1 MNLQPVK
8 LTPALKDYLWGGTKL
23 KTEYHKQSDLETVA
37 ESWELST
44 HQDGQSVIASGA
56 YAGRTL
62 EEYIQENG
70 HEILGSRA
78 MKFDHFPILIKL
90 IDARDNLSIQVHPS
104 DAYALEHEGEYGK
117 TEMWYILGCEEGASL
132 YYGLK
137 TEVTQ
142 QELRQRIEDNTL
154 LCVLNRVPVHK
165 GDVFFIE
172 AGTIHAIG
180 KGITICEIQ
189 QNSNTTYRV
198 YDYDRRDKNGC
209 PRPLHIEQAIAVSSL
224 RPAPK
229 TGYIPAAPQTKQ
241 QRLATCKYFTVDRLN
256 VCGAITQ
263 TIDAGCFRSLII
275 TDGTG
280 VLSMNGD
287 TLSFQKGD
295 SIFIPA
301 QDGAFTLEGQ
311 CEVIISQV

>member
-8 LTPALKDYLWGGTKL
+8 LIPALKDYLWGGTKL
-23 KTEYHKQSDLETVA
+23 KTVYHKQSDLDTVA

-44 HQDGQSVIASGA
+44 HPDGQSVVASGM
-56 YAGRTL
+56 YTGRTL

-70 HEILGSRA
+70 CEILGSRA

-104 DAYALEHEGEYGK
+104 DAYALTHEGEYGR
-117 TEMWYILGCEEGASL
+117 TEMWYILDCEEGASL

-137 TEVTQ
+137 TAITQ
-142 QELRQRIEDNTL
+142 QELRQRIKDNTL

-229 TGYIPAAPQTKQ
+229 TGYIPAAPQIKQ
-241 QRLATCKYFTVDRLN
+241 PPAN
-256 VCGAITQ
+256 I
-263 TIDAGCFRSLII
+263 SL
-275 TDGTG
+275 
-280 VLSMNGD
+280 
-287 TLSFQKGD
+287 
-295 SIFIPA
+295 
-301 QDGAFTLEGQ
+301 
-311 CEVIISQV
+311 